1 MGTKQ
6 VKNYNDNN
14 NLFLIC
20 PYCIEKIPIFELFIQ
35 NSLINIKL
43 SCQCLEKKKIKKI
56 LLLKDFLQNL
66 KQINKQIK
74 KCTYNKDNNDAINYC
89 LNCEKWLC
97 EKCNIN
103 HNNNNYSECIKKQNY
118 DNSLIQNCDIHRT
131 RKNILNYYCKNCKKF
146 LCLQCSYEHDVKNKK
161 EHNIIRWIDYLDE
174 LKFEK
179 KKNIFQKRINMEEIK
194 NNNETKN
201 IELLIKINKENN
213 KNIFELIEILFK
225 NIDDIEKIKN
235 KKIIINII
243 NNTKFKIK
251 NYEENESLIKY
262 YNTNY
267 ININQTFQLN
277 YINSIKNIKEPINSI
292 VSLTENNFCLISSDS
307 TIKIYNNENS
317 ILTLSGHTNKV
328 ISVILLNNKKRLVSI
343 SNDSTMRIW
352 DISNGENIKTIN
364 TYNIPMI
371 ILELKGKENLI
382 AELNLGHIIDIY
394 DIISGEKIFN
404 KTIEEFN
411 WFESFYQ
418 LNNQDFL
425 LGIFE
430 SIFIYNDNFELKKE
444 KKIFGHTLINYL
456 EINNDILIGSREGTI
471 FIFDNFYNFKSKLL
485 GHQDSISNI
494 IDYNEKYIITSS
506 YDSSIKLWNK
516 NNYELIDSFEG
527 NSYQIINMIK
537 ITNNNIVTLNSNNN
551 IDIWMLQDLLK

>member
-1 MGTKQ
+1 MGSTHG
-6 VKNYNDNN
+6 KNLNDNI
-14 NLFLIC
+14 LLIC
-20 PYCIEKIPIFELFIQ
+20 PYCIQKIPNFELFIQ
-35 NSLINIKL
+35 NSIINIKL

-56 LLLKDFLQNL
+56 LSLKDFLQNL
-66 KQINKQIK
+66 KQIKKQIK
-74 KCTYNKDNNDAINYC
+74 KCTYKTHNNNAINYC

-97 EKCNIN
+97 EHCNIK
-103 HNNNNYSECIKKQNY
+103 HNNNNYIECIKNQTNE
-118 DNSLIQNCDIHRT
+118 NCLIQNCHIHRT
-131 RKNILNYYCKNCKKF
+131 RKNLLNYYCKNCKIF

-174 LKFEK
+174 LKIEK
-179 KKNIFQKRINMEEIK
+179 KKNIFQKEINKEEIK
-194 NNNETKN
+194 YNNNKTQN
-201 IELLIKINKENN
+201 IESLIKINKENN

-225 NIDDIEKIKN
+225 NIDDIENIKN

-251 NYEENESLIKY
+251 NLEENESLIKY

-267 ININQTFQLN
+267 ININQKFQLN
-277 YINSIKNIKEPINSI
+277 YINSIKNIKETINSI
-292 VSLTENNFCLISSDS
+292 ISLTENNFCLISSDS

-328 ISVILLNNKKRLVSI
+328 ISVIMLNNKKRLVSI
-343 SNDSTMRIW
+343 SNDSTIRIW

-364 TYNIPMI
+364 TYNLPMI
-371 ILELKGKENLI
+371 ILEIKGKENLI
-382 AELNLGHIIDIY
+382 AELNLGNKIDIY
-394 DIISGEKIFN
+394 DINSGEKIFN
-404 KTIEEFN
+404 KTIQEFN

-430 SIFIYNDNFELKKE
+430 SIFIYNENFELKKE

-506 YDSSIKLWNK
+506 YDTSIKLWDK

-527 NSYQIINMIK
+527 NSYPITSMIK
-537 ITNNNIVTLNSNNN
+537 IINNNIMTLNSNNN
-551 IDIWMLQDLLK
+551 IDVWKIEEISE